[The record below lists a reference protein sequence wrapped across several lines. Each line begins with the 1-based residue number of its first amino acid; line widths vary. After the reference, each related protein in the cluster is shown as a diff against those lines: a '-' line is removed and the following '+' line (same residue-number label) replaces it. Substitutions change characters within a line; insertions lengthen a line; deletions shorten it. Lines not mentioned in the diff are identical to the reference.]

1 MQFII
6 LILSGFFS
14 AMLSFILFPQQLV
27 ASSFLQVTGTQLTQ
41 TQVDNVYVFIQLA
54 SVLAMLSVFHTQF
67 ITTIKS
73 TINFFKT
80 QSNKYV
86 KESHAFLLLLIY
98 FALTIFSTLIFTTIL
113 QIDNNFQSSRFI
125 LIPGIMITITL
136 IILTQYQFKHSKF
149 KKRVDQI
156 HFLDMLTIS
165 FFSLLAYI
173 PGVSPIIIVLYAL
186 TTRKLIRAEALRFTF
201 MLLVSQYLFT
211 SLSKL
216 IYSVVTSP
224 ADIAMLSFIFI
235 GAYVGALIGIVLFN
249 VLYTHRKLHYLIIPL
264 ITSGVIYIVYAA
276 NLFYNF

>member
-54 SVLAMLSVFHTQF
+54 SVLATLSVFHTQF

-80 QSNKYV
+80 QSHKYV

-113 QIDNNFQSSRFI
+113 QIDNNFQSNRFI

-149 KKRVDQI
+149 KKRVDHI
-156 HFLDMLTIS
+156 HFLDILTIS

-186 TTRKLIRAEALRFTF
+186 TTRKLIRAEAFRFTF